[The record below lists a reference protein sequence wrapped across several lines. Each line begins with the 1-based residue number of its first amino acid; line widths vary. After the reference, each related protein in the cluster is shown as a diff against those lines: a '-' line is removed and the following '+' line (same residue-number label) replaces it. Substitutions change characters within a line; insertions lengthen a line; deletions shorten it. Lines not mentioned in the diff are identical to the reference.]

1 MSDPTKSDA
10 RDSDRYKCPIAGA
23 QQTFPSYEKYLKR
36 WRDQCAL
43 DKKAQASHII
53 MRGFSNNEEFSAQIE
68 LLEDAKLNAD
78 DGFTYLC
85 ETMTTLLHE
94 GHSMSKVRRYRQW
107 KTAARQPQESFKQLL
122 TRWLVLYQR
131 VKTDNLFPIS
141 APQAAFE
148 LLFAFGFTETQFIA
162 ISQKVALDENL
173 TVQKLQ
179 NAVSEIVIVPAQAA
193 DTKTPS
199 NANFV
204 EPDGTYHVGPY
215 PEADGSN
222 HHAYPDSRYEAPES
236 DYHWDSEHGYLTF
249 QGLAWDEE
257 TQHDCHVYY
266 SEYWQEDVMWNPVLH
281 TYLAQDQRRWCL
293 KRTNPP
299 HWEHNC
305 PERKAGK
312 PRRSGKTGGKAKGHG
327 KSSPGKGSY
336 LADTVDGSNHS
347 NAADAYYFKGGKSKG
362 KGESKGK
369 GKGKSKGKP
378 WPYAH
383 RTNFRPYSNHRAYW
397 ADPPGVDQAT
407 QGNDSGNP
415 PGADDVYDSWANYL
429 VPDFTYMIQPEET
442 FMAVPEDASAAAE
455 DQSANGPDPADED
468 FEPDWNEA
476 DEEARLERALDEAI
490 AAKSARV
497 ASPEV
502 QTKGTVLEPWQPSLR
517 HQTDVSDVKPS
528 LSQSRQHAI
537 TSRANDQSAVFLQPK
552 PRISR
557 HSVACQTP
565 DAGLPPLERLKPLE
579 SETHDESWTYHHVPE
594 RERPDD
600 HRPPRHRYLASFHA
614 RYVILPSVTILMKIK
629 SILKQFESLD
639 AIVLTGLCP
648 EQCTPGREHADNLI
662 KLLSDNFPGFF
673 YIPGDCCLVMYPK
686 RWTRDPDSPPLVLT
700 NASAEDTPF
709 ATAFFFKETDS
720 DKPLPST
727 FRFGVGTMYA
737 SAADNASGKLK
748 EHATPIWLG
757 DLDSGNITNL
767 GTDIKGAHPE
777 FATFASSEALGCA
790 TLQGHWYADVLA
802 TTDFSAIFQI
812 EQQRGSGGAGKKRR
826 PAPTADL
833 RANSSKVPRSFW
845 TDQNGK
851 RFQWTPP
858 NGEDTAYPLYDAN
871 LSVPLEPG
879 EVTYDPGCTA
889 ETGSV
894 QAWEKLNTE
903 MIAKYGAGFDIGD
916 SDAQFRV
923 ADGSITKALRTYTA
937 AFDIP
942 GKGLFTFAGSALQCG
957 EDPKSHTPI
966 LFGNGAC
973 KSLGLVMDHDDG
985 TLYSKRLDVSVT
997 CRPTVTGHWA
1007 VPIFALMDKA
1017 GARLSKNG
1025 HVR

>member
-23 QQTFPSYEKYLKR
+23 QQTFPSYEKDLKR

-204 EPDGTYHVGPY
+204 EPDGIYHVGPY
-215 PEADGSN
+215 PEVDGSN
-222 HHAYPDSRYEAPES
+222 HHAYPDSRYETPES

-281 TYLAQDQRRWCL
+281 TYLAQDQCRWCL

-362 KGESKGK
+362 KGESKGE
-369 GKGKSKGKP
+369 SKGERE
-378 WPYAH
+378 H
-383 RTNFRPYSNHRAYW
+383 LFRELWVEDLH
-397 ADPPGVDQAT
+397 
-407 QGNDSGNP
+407 
-415 PGADDVYDSWANYL
+415 
-429 VPDFTYMIQPEET
+429 PDRIDGPIELL
-442 FMAVPEDASAAAE
+442 
-455 DQSANGPDPADED
+455 PDPYGPQLILA
-468 FEPDWNEA
+468 F
-476 DEEARLERALDEAI
+476 LQVDEA
-490 AAKSARV
+490 V
-497 ASPEV
+497 
-502 QTKGTVLEPWQPSLR
+502 
-517 HQTDVSDVKPS
+517 
-528 LSQSRQHAI
+528 
-537 TSRANDQSAVFLQPK
+537 
-552 PRISR
+552 
-557 HSVACQTP
+557 
-565 DAGLPPLERLKPLE
+565 
-579 SETHDESWTYHHVPE
+579 
-594 RERPDD
+594 
-600 HRPPRHRYLASFHA
+600 
-614 RYVILPSVTILMKIK
+614 
-629 SILKQFESLD
+629 
-639 AIVLTGLCP
+639 
-648 EQCTPGREHADNLI
+648 
-662 KLLSDNFPGFF
+662 
-673 YIPGDCCLVMYPK
+673 
-686 RWTRDPDSPPLVLT
+686 
-700 NASAEDTPF
+700 
-709 ATAFFFKETDS
+709 
-720 DKPLPST
+720 
-727 FRFGVGTMYA
+727 VG
-737 SAADNASGKLK
+737 
-748 EHATPIWLG
+748 
-757 DLDSGNITNL
+757 
-767 GTDIKGAHPE
+767 
-777 FATFASSEALGCA
+777 
-790 TLQGHWYADVLA
+790 
-802 TTDFSAIFQI
+802 
-812 EQQRGSGGAGKKRR
+812 
-826 PAPTADL
+826 
-833 RANSSKVPRSFW
+833 
-845 TDQNGK
+845 
-851 RFQWTPP
+851 
-858 NGEDTAYPLYDAN
+858 
-871 LSVPLEPG
+871 
-879 EVTYDPGCTA
+879 
-889 ETGSV
+889 
-894 QAWEKLNTE
+894 
-903 MIAKYGAGFDIGD
+903 
-916 SDAQFRV
+916 
-923 ADGSITKALRTYTA
+923 
-937 AFDIP
+937 
-942 GKGLFTFAGSALQCG
+942 
-957 EDPKSHTPI
+957 
-966 LFGNGAC
+966 
-973 KSLGLVMDHDDG
+973 
-985 TLYSKRLDVSVT
+985 
-997 CRPTVTGHWA
+997 
-1007 VPIFALMDKA
+1007 
-1017 GARLSKNG
+1017 
-1025 HVR
+1025 

>member
-1 MSDPTKSDA
+1 M
-10 RDSDRYKCPIAGA
+10 
-23 QQTFPSYEKYLKR
+23 
-36 WRDQCAL
+36 
-43 DKKAQASHII
+43 
-53 MRGFSNNEEFSAQIE
+53 
-68 LLEDAKLNAD
+68 
-78 DGFTYLC
+78 
-85 ETMTTLLHE
+85 
-94 GHSMSKVRRYRQW
+94 
-107 KTAARQPQESFKQLL
+107 
-122 TRWLVLYQR
+122 
-131 VKTDNLFPIS
+131 
-141 APQAAFE
+141 
-148 LLFAFGFTETQFIA
+148 
-162 ISQKVALDENL
+162 
-173 TVQKLQ
+173 
-179 NAVSEIVIVPAQAA
+179 
-193 DTKTPS
+193 
-199 NANFV
+199 
-204 EPDGTYHVGPY
+204 
-215 PEADGSN
+215 
-222 HHAYPDSRYEAPES
+222 
-236 DYHWDSEHGYLTF
+236 
-249 QGLAWDEE
+249 
-257 TQHDCHVYY
+257 
-266 SEYWQEDVMWNPVLH
+266 
-281 TYLAQDQRRWCL
+281 
-293 KRTNPP
+293 
-299 HWEHNC
+299 
-305 PERKAGK
+305 
-312 PRRSGKTGGKAKGHG
+312 
-327 KSSPGKGSY
+327 
-336 LADTVDGSNHS
+336 DGSNHS

-767 GTDIKGAHPE
+767 GTDIKAAHPE

-942 GKGLFTFAGSALQCG
+942 GKGLITFAGSALQCG

>member
-23 QQTFPSYEKYLKR
+23 QQTFPSYEKDLKR

-215 PEADGSN
+215 PEVDGSN

-281 TYLAQDQRRWCL
+281 TYLAQDQCRWCL

-502 QTKGTVLEPWQPSLR
+502 QTKGTVLETWQPSLR

-528 LSQSRQHAI
+528 LPQSRQHAI

-767 GTDIKGAHPE
+767 GTDIKAAHPE

-858 NGEDTAYPLYDAN
+858 NGEDTAFPLYDAN

>member
-23 QQTFPSYEKYLKR
+23 QQTFPSYEKDLKR

-215 PEADGSN
+215 PEVDGSN

-281 TYLAQDQRRWCL
+281 TYLAQDQCRWCL

-502 QTKGTVLEPWQPSLR
+502 QTKGQVPDAWQPSLW

-528 LSQSRQHAI
+528 LPQSRQHAI

-767 GTDIKGAHPE
+767 GTDIKAAHPE